1 MDPLNLTPEQE
12 KLLSDAHALMVNIN
26 AARNPQ
32 RKIGEPMLTVAN
44 AQTDA
49 TLAPIPRA
57 SLVPGAGGWTPGN
70 WVAPTVAIGG
80 GVILAIVPFITGAL
94 VFTPGAAVGAALT
107 ALVTSALGYLGI
119 KSAGPRTGV

>member
-1 MDPLNLTPEQE
+1 MNLTPEQE
-12 KLLSDAHALMVNIN
+12 KLLTDAHALMVNIN

-49 TLAPIPRA
+49 VLAPVTREQ
-57 SLVPGAGGWTPGN
+57 LEPGAGGWKPGN

-80 GVILAIVPFITGAL
+80 GVVLAVVPFITGAL
-94 VFTPGAAVGAALT
+94 VFTPGAAIGAALT

-119 KSAGPRTGV
+119 KSAGPRQGV